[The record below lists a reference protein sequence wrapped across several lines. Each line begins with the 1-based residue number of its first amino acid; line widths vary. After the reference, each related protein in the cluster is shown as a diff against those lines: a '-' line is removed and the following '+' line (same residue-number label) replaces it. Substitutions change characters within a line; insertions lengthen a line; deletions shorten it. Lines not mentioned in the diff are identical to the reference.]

1 MISGVQV
8 KLSHHTR
15 RNPVRRKQQVTSL
28 PISFLPGKQGS
39 RQLDAMLRLTSGGAE
54 TPIVL
59 EVDLRCEVVQVPHG
73 RWKHYI
79 FEQFVAEN

>member
-8 KLSHHTR
+8 KLSHHRR

-54 TPIVL
+54 THYFRGGSAV
-59 EVDLRCEVVQVPHG
+59 CG
-73 RWKHYI
+73 RPSATWQMEALCI
-79 FEQFVAEN
+79 